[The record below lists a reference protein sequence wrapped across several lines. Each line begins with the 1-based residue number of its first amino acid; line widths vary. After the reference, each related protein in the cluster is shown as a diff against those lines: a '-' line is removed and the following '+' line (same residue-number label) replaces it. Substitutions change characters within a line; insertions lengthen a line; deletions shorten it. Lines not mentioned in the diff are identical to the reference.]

1 VSHFNRLPLYLL
13 ISPMLW
19 LPGGAEGVQQATNPP
34 VDVVETFEA
43 QPAVEAQPA
52 IETQPAVES
61 QPQFETEPE
70 VELSGDDVATVV
82 ADVADDSST
91 GVVDEQSSHVTEDEQ
106 YQTSVIVSG
115 LETDAQ
121 VTNLRRYSSDDIH
134 RKNWS
139 RALKEVEELVTLR
152 PYHADYHLTLGLIHR
167 RLEETHKDG
176 IHLEEALRKYEEY
189 ADFGGEDAIAA
200 LLTAEAFAHQNQR
213 EAAFQQLEKAAS
225 YGMNIAR
232 AVQQFPSLKSYTS
245 DTRFVRAALRLER
258 YNLSVVA
265 ARDPFTGPWSQ
276 VLPTPGSPKVGP
288 LDDTQQKKFLA
299 EARTAMHLL
308 EYALRNGDQVSAMD
322 AYAKIEDVGSH
333 LNRFDVPELSS
344 ELRSILERLDE
355 LEEGI
360 DQIRVAYLY
369 EQARSM
375 MESMRVSFEE
385 QEFDLVNQTH
395 GEVVAIAQDISMMGE
410 SYQAASSLVIQAAD
424 QFQQRSDI
432 VREFQSKNVSV
443 EGVVVAEDGS
453 HAIINAELI
462 PEGGQVLGGVLY
474 SVQRDRVEFLYRGEK
489 IIHKF
494 GRF

>member
-19 LPGGAEGVQQATNPP
+19 LPGGAEGVQQATDPP
-34 VDVVETFEA
+34 VDVVANSETSS
-43 QPAVEAQPA
+43 AV
-52 IETQPAVES
+52 VS
-61 QPQFETEPE
+61 QPQFQAEPE
-70 VELSGDDVATVV
+70 VELSGDDAATVV
-82 ADVADDSST
+82 VDVVADSST
-91 GVVDEQSSHVTEDEQ
+91 GVIDEQSSHVTEDEQ
-106 YQTSVIVSG
+106 YETSAIVSG
-115 LETDAQ
+115 LEIDAQ
-121 VTNLRRYSSDDIH
+121 VSNLRRYSSDDIH

-167 RLEETHKDG
+167 RMEGIHKDG

-213 EAAFQQLEKAAS
+213 EDAFQQLEKAAS

-276 VLPTPGSPKVGP
+276 VRQTSGSPKVGP
-288 LDDTQQKKFLA
+288 FDEAQQKEFLA
-299 EARTAMHLL
+299 EARTAMRLI

-322 AYAKIEDVGSH
+322 AYAKIEEVGSH

-375 MESMRVSFEE
+375 MELMRVSFEE
-385 QEFDLVNQTH
+385 QQFDLVNQTH
-395 GEVVAIAQDISMMGE
+395 GEVVAIAQDISMMGD

-432 VREFQSKNVSV
+432 VREFLAKNVSV

-462 PEGGQVLGGVLY
+462 AEGGQVLDGVLE
-474 SVQRDRVEFLYRGEK
+474 SVQRDRVVILYRGEK
-489 IIHKF
+489 ITHKF

>member
-1 VSHFNRLPLYLL
+1 
-13 ISPMLW
+13 M
-19 LPGGAEGVQQATNPP
+19 EG
-34 VDVVETFEA
+34 
-43 QPAVEAQPA
+43 
-52 IETQPAVES
+52 I
-61 QPQFETEPE
+61 
-70 VELSGDDVATVV
+70 
-82 ADVADDSST
+82 
-91 GVVDEQSSHVTEDEQ
+91 
-106 YQTSVIVSG
+106 
-115 LETDAQ
+115 
-121 VTNLRRYSSDDIH
+121 
-134 RKNWS
+134 
-139 RALKEVEELVTLR
+139 
-152 PYHADYHLTLGLIHR
+152 
-167 RLEETHKDG
+167 HKDG

-213 EAAFQQLEKAAS
+213 EDAFQQLEKAAS

-276 VLPTPGSPKVGP
+276 VRQTPGSPKVGP
-288 LDDTQQKKFLA
+288 FDEAQQKEFLA
-299 EARTAMHLL
+299 EARTAMRLI

-322 AYAKIEDVGSH
+322 AYAKIEEVGSH

-375 MESMRVSFEE
+375 MELMRVSFEE
-385 QEFDLVNQTH
+385 QQFDLVNQTH
-395 GEVVAIAQDISMMGE
+395 GEVVAIAQDISMMGD

-432 VREFQSKNVSV
+432 VREFLAKNVSV

-462 PEGGQVLGGVLY
+462 AEGGQVLDGVLE
-474 SVQRDRVEFLYRGEK
+474 SVQRDRVVILYRGEK
-489 IIHKF
+489 ITHKF

>member
-1 VSHFNRLPLYLL
+1 MSHFNRLPLYLL

-19 LPGGAEGVQQATNPP
+19 LPGGAEGVQQATDPP
-34 VDVVETFEA
+34 VDVVANSETSS
-43 QPAVEAQPA
+43 AV
-52 IETQPAVES
+52 VS
-61 QPQFETEPE
+61 QPQFQAEPE
-70 VELSGDDVATVV
+70 VELSGDDAATVV
-82 ADVADDSST
+82 VDVVADSST
-91 GVVDEQSSHVTEDEQ
+91 GVIDEQSSHVTEDEQ
-106 YQTSVIVSG
+106 YETSAIVSG
-115 LETDAQ
+115 LEIDAQ
-121 VTNLRRYSSDDIH
+121 VSNLRRYSSDDIH

-167 RLEETHKDG
+167 RMEGIHKDG

-213 EAAFQQLEKAAS
+213 EDAFQQLEKAAS

-276 VLPTPGSPKVGP
+276 VRQTPGSPQVGP
-288 LDDTQQKKFLA
+288 FDEAQQKEFLA
-299 EARTAMHLL
+299 EARTAMRLI

-322 AYAKIEDVGSH
+322 AYAKIEEVGSH

-375 MESMRVSFEE
+375 MELMRVSFEE
-385 QEFDLVNQTH
+385 QQFDLVNQTH
-395 GEVVAIAQDISMMGE
+395 GEVVAIAQDISMMGD

-432 VREFQSKNVSV
+432 VREFLAKNVSV

-462 PEGGQVLGGVLY
+462 AEGGQVLDGVLE
-474 SVQRDRVEFLYRGEK
+474 SVQRDRVVILYRGEK
-489 IIHKF
+489 ITHKF